1 MEQYS
6 DNNNSVFEISF
17 DERLKNAMSNAA
29 SWAGIA
35 AILSLANSIVSLVQV
50 FFNLNKLRNA
60 YNEAGY
66 AVPRQSLMSGMLSPL
81 IGLGIAVVLFIFL
94 LRFSRSTKQ
103 GIVNSDNYQL
113 SEGLGGLSTYFKIIG
128 ILIII
133 GLSFVVLAVLF
144 GIAAGL

>member
-1 MEQYS
+1 MEHYT

-35 AILSLANSIVSLVQV
+35 AILSLANSIVSIVQV
-50 FFNLNKLRNA
+50 FFNLNKKSNA
-60 YNEAGY
+60 YNEAGLTL
-66 AVPRQSLMSGMLSPL
+66 PRQSLMSEMLSPL

-103 GIVNSDNYQL
+103 GIINSDNYQL

-128 ILIII
+128 IFIII
-133 GLSFVVLAVLF
+133 GISFVVLAVLF